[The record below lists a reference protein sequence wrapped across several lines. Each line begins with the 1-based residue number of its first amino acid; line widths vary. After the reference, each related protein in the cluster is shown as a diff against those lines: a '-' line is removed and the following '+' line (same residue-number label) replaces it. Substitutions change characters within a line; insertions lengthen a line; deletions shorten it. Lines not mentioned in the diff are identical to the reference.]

1 MYIVVNIFLVDD
13 SEYIRNTLK
22 AVLTYAGYN
31 IVGEAA
37 NANEAIEKY
46 QALHPDVVLLDIV
59 LKINETERTGID
71 VLREILVLDPQAK
84 IIICSAL
91 NQQALIKESLGIGAK
106 AFIAKPFQPENLLEV
121 VKTCVDLHMK
131 TETGKG
137 SKKTLNEHRNAK
149 VILA

>member
-1 MYIVVNIFLVDD
+1 VVNILLVDD
-13 SEYIRNTLK
+13 SEYIRNTLT
-22 AVLTYAGYN
+22 AVLTYAGHN
-31 IVGEAA
+31 IIGEAA

-71 VLREILVLDPQAK
+71 ALREILLLDPQAK

-91 NQQALIKESLGIGAK
+91 NQQALIKESIRMGAK

-121 VKTCVDLHMK
+121 VKMCVDLHLK
-131 TETGKG
+131 TETGKD
-137 SKKTLNEHRNAK
+137 SKKTLNDHRNAK